1 VQKDRDDPQPLRQ
14 GEEHLVEPLGL
25 GWVLGK
31 LPWLLVLHVAVEALD
46 PLPDLVERGRE
57 LHLIEAVAHSFGK
70 AIELG
75 Q

>member
-1 VQKDRDDPQPLRQ
+1 MV
-14 GEEHLVEPLGL
+14 GFGV
-25 GWVLGK
+25 VLGE
-31 LPWLLVLHVAVEALD
+31 LPRLLVLHVAVEALD
-46 PLPDLVERGRE
+46 PLPDLVERARE